1 METTTAANSSDNG
14 RPLLLGYTIS
24 GALAILALIS
34 LGLYS
39 IITTLK
45 QYLRLRHIPGPPLAP
60 FTRLWLAR
68 SETGGRLYK
77 DVYEV
82 NQKYGPIAR
91 IGPNELVTD
100 DPYLIRHMTN
110 VRSEYR
116 RSEWYYGMRFDPT
129 KDNVLSTRDEVAH
142 NKLRAKMAAGYSGK
156 EVDNLEPIIDRN
168 LLSLISLLEERYI
181 AKKKPF
187 DFARKA
193 QFFTLDAISDLSYG
207 RPFGYLANDEDM
219 FSYIGM
225 TEAQLPTI
233 MLTSVYP
240 ILVDLLSSPLL
251 NRLVPSDKDLLGLGR
266 ITGIVKKIVAER
278 FEPNPNLDKKTRRD
292 MLASFIAHGLTQDE
306 AESEV
311 IMQIMAGSDT
321 TATAIRA
328 TMLHV
333 ITNPRIL
340 GKIHGELAQNEYT
353 ATSPP
358 RDRIISSEE
367 SARRLP
373 YMQAVIKE
381 GLRIHPPVPALTSKV
396 VPPGGD
402 TWGGVYL
409 PAGTKVGCAGL
420 GVMRNPRIWGDN
432 AAEFRP
438 ERWIEVVERGD
449 KDKLREMEATLDLA
463 FSSGRWLCLGRNVA
477 FMELNKI
484 FVELLRR
491 FDFVVMDP
499 TNPWKSTHAG
509 IFTQSDF
516 WLKGYK
522 RA

>member
-1 METTTAANSSDNG
+1 MADHFCS
-14 RPLLLGYTIS
+14 
-24 GALAILALIS
+24 
-34 LGLYS
+34 GLYS
-39 IITTLK
+39 IVTSLK

-77 DVYEV
+77 DVYEPPTLTFA
-82 NQKYGPIAR
+82 GPIAR

-110 VRSEYR
+110 ARSEYQ
-116 RSEWYYGMRFDPT
+116 RSEWYYGIRFDPT

-142 NKLRAKMAAGYSGK
+142 NKLRAKMATGYSGK

-168 LLSLISLLEERYI
+168 LLSLVSLLEERSI
-181 AKKKPF
+181 TKNKPF
-187 DFARKA
+187 DFARKT
-193 QFFTLDAISDLSYG
+193 QFFTLDAISDLAYG

-251 NRLVPSDKDLLGLGR
+251 NRLVPSNKDLLGLGR

-278 FEPNPNLDKKTRRD
+278 FDPKPNLNKKTRRD

-311 IMQIMAGSDT
+311 IIKIMAGSDT

-328 TMLHV
+328 TMLHS
-333 ITNPRIL
+333 
-340 GKIHGELAQNEYT
+340 
-353 ATSPP
+353 SP
-358 RDRIISSEE
+358 RIISSEE

-402 TWGGVYL
+402 TWGGVFL
-409 PAGTKVGCAGL
+409 PAGTKAGCAGL
-420 GVMRNPRIWGDN
+420 GVMRNPRIWGDD
-432 AAEFRP
+432 ASEFRP
-438 ERWIEVVERGD
+438 EKWIEVVEGGD
-449 KDKLREMEATLDLA
+449 KNKLREMEATLDLA

-477 FMELNKI
+477 FMELNKV

-499 TNPWKSTHAG
+499 TNQWKSTHAL

-516 WLKGYK
+516 WLKGFQ